1 MFVVSAD
8 DIKAHL
14 SYNDCISVM
23 RAAMARLSGGTTEQM
38 LRQILPLD
46 EGRMFGIMAGTMGTS
61 AAFGSKL
68 ICVTPHSAQ
77 NDIPSHQ
84 GVVVVFDPRTGAP
97 ACIAEAGEIT
107 SRRTAS
113 ASAMATDVLARED
126 SKVLAILGTG
136 EQALHH
142 ARALPE
148 VRDLDEIRIWG
159 RTPEK
164 ASALAAK
171 VEDEMGIRATAHHDV
186 EQAVGVADIICTVTS
201 SDLPVLLADMVKPGT
216 HVNVVGSSFDG
227 PREVDD
233 ALVSRSRYFADS
245 RPSVEAQGSEYRHA
259 LVSGAIQASHL
270 LGEIGEVLLS
280 KVDGRTSDA
289 DITIYK
295 SLGHIIQDIAAAGHV
310 WMSMSQEPG

>member
-1 MFVVSAD
+1 MFFVSAD
-8 DIKAHL
+8 DIKEHL
-14 SYNDCISVM
+14 GYNDCITVM

-46 EGRMFGIMAGTMGTS
+46 QGRMFGIMAGTMGGD

-68 ICVTPHSAQ
+68 VCVTPHGAR

-97 ACIAEAGEIT
+97 ACVAEAGEIT

-113 ASAMATDVLARED
+113 ASAMATDVLARTD
-126 SKVLAILGTG
+126 SKVMAILGTG

-164 ASALAAK
+164 AEALAAR
-171 VEDEMGIRATAHHDV
+171 VQDETGIPTTAHHGVGQTV
-186 EQAVGVADIICTVTS
+186 EVADIICTVTS
-201 SDLPVLLADMVKPGT
+201 SDMPVLLGEMVKPGT

-233 ALVSRSRYFADS
+233 TLVSRSRYFADS
-245 RPSVEAQGSEYRHA
+245 RPSVEAQGSEYRYA
-259 LVSGAIQASHL
+259 LASGAIQASHL
-270 LGEIGEVLLS
+270 LGEIGEVLLN

-295 SLGHIIQDIAAAGHV
+295 SLGHIIQDIAAASHV
-310 WMSMSQEPG
+310 WMSMSQKAG